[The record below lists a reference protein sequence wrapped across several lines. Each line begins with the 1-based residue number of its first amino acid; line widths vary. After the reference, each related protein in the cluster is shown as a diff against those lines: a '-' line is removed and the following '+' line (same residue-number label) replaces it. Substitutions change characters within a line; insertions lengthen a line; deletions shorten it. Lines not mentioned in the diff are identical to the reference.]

1 MLFYNHLIIKYKFNF
16 PYLKKSVLYLVLKF
30 FFFSLGYNKKDSESF
45 MKVQNRPGGG
55 VPNRPCSGGA
65 EAGGSL

>member
-1 MLFYNHLIIKYKFNF
+1 M
-16 PYLKKSVLYLVLKF
+16 LKKKCLIFSFKVL